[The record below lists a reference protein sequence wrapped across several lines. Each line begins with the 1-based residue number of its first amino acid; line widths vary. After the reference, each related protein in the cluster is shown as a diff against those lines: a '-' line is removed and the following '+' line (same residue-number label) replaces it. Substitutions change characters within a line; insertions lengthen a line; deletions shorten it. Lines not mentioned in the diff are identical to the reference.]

1 MKTYYNSYFQKINF
15 TTYGALKIALN
26 AEIERNYDSG
36 GSKTL
41 RTLKLSYPRYENDII
56 ILTFKK

>member
-1 MKTYYNSYFQKINF
+1 MVVTNSWNDFLNVSEPEKLF
-15 TTYGALKIALN
+15 ERHN

-41 RTLKLSYPRYENDII
+41 RTLKLSYSRYENDIR

>member
-1 MKTYYNSYFQKINF
+1 MVVTNSWNDFLNVSEPGKRH
-15 TTYGALKIALN
+15 N

-41 RTLKLSYPRYENDII
+41 RTLKLSYSRYENDIR